1 MRFWKLNMNS
11 LMILKENSALVE
23 MWITQIQ
30 RLVLAMCHFSH
41 ILLTLLITSTY
52 KGEVA
57 LSTVVSISKHGKVSF

>member
-30 RLVLAMCHFSH
+30 RLVWQCAIFH
-41 ILLTLLITSTY
+41 IY
-52 KGEVA
+52 C
-57 LSTVVSISKHGKVSF
+57 